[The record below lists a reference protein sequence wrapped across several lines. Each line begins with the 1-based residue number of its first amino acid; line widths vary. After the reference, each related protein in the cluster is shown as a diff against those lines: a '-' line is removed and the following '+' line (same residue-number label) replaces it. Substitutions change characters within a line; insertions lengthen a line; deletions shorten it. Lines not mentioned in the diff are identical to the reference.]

1 MLVSSVKCP
10 ALRDCSFSSIVMPL
24 CIRTS
29 VRESPRAIDNDIATS
44 IRGIAAGIQRNQ
56 KLISETDGLKHETPA
71 VSWTVIE
78 PQYHKQS
85 DLAIDS
91 ATYVA

>member
-24 CIRTS
+24 CNRTS
-29 VRESPRAIDNDIATS
+29 VRESIDNDIATS

-78 PQYHKQS
+78 LQYHKQS